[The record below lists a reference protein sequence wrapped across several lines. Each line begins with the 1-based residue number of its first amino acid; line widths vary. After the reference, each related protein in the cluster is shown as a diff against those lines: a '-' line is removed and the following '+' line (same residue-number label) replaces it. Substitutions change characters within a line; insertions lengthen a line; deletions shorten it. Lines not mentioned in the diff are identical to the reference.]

1 MQWSANKAV
10 KLIESWGQHG
20 TSVLYLSLRI
30 GRTKVPGKELDYAQ
44 GGGKRKERK
53 DEEAPSK
60 KWEKNSMHG
69 SFEAEEEQW
78 YNRTTTQ
85 SHPKSSK
92 KQSCEGSIVKQH
104 KDSRVFGMHANKQC
118 KCSEAIKPKTSP
130 STTPIPPS
138 SPSGTRFPH
147 RFHSHQT
154 MKMECALTAL
164 HAHRQ
169 DPKGQE

>member
-20 TSVLYLSLRI
+20 TICTLPLTENWLHQSSRQRTSLRARR
-30 GRTKVPGKELDYAQ
+30 GMRRPPARSGKKFYALD
-44 GGGKRKERK
+44 
-53 DEEAPSK
+53 SLC
-60 KWEKNSMHG
+60 
-69 SFEAEEEQW
+69 FEVEEEQW
-78 YNRTTTQ
+78 YSRTATQ

-92 KQSCEGSIVKQH
+92 KQSSEGSIVKQH
-104 KDSRVFGMHANKQC
+104 KDSRVFGMHANMQC
-118 KCSEAIKPKTSP
+118 KYSEAIKPKTSP
-130 STTPIPPS
+130 STSPIPPS

-147 RFHSHQT
+147 RFHNHQT
-154 MKMECALTAL
+154 TKMESALTAL